1 MRLEILKQ
9 PKTTK
14 QRLAFTVMRWLIGQ
28 VPGPI
33 LTFSHRPHLF
43 GHAFSEASQE
53 VLRGP
58 SEFSVGERE
67 LFAAFVSKLNAC
79 RY

>member
-1 MRLEILKQ
+1 VRLETLKQ
-9 PKTTK
+9 AKTLK
-14 QRLAFTVMRWLIGQ
+14 QRLAFALMRRLIGQ

-43 GHAFSEASQE
+43 GQAFSEISQE

-58 SEFSVGERE
+58 SDFSVGERE
-67 LFAAFVSKLNAC
+67 IFAAFVSKLNEC

>member
-1 MRLEILKQ
+1 MRLPSLQQAKGLKQ
-9 PKTTK
+9 K
-14 QRLAFTVMRWLIGQ
+14 LAFAVMRTLIGQ

-33 LTFSHRPHLF
+33 LTFSHRPELF
-43 GHAFSEASQE
+43 GQPISDCFQE

-58 SEFSVGERE
+58 SEWSIGQRE
-67 LFAAFVSKLNAC
+67 LMAAFVSKVNFC

>member
-1 MRLEILKQ
+1 MRLETVKQ
-9 PKTTK
+9 PKNLK
-14 QRLAFTVMRWLIGQ
+14 QRLAFRLMRWLVGQ

-33 LTFSHRPHLF
+33 LTFSHRPHFF
-43 GHAFSEASQE
+43 GRAFSDASQE

-67 LFAAFVSKLNAC
+67 LFAAFVSKLNDC